1 MATLPVMNDSNP
13 SDERGLTLA
22 EVAER
27 VASGHV
33 NRPPTNDW
41 WPILDILR
49 RNVLTLFNALVVPA
63 AIALFVLG
71 DYRGAWA
78 VSAMAVANLA
88 IGLTHEFRAKRH
100 LDQLS
105 LMGETRVRVR
115 RDGYENSIPSGEV
128 VRDDLVLLTAGDV
141 VVADGP
147 VIRSEYLELDE
158 ALLTGESD
166 PVPRNAGDTV
176 QSGSVCVAGVG
187 SYRAERVGVEAFAV
201 RTAASARKYQYV
213 PGQTQQTLDWLVKI
227 LTATA
232 VALCLG
238 YVALSYGRE
247 ISNTELVQMVAA
259 TITSMVPQGLV
270 LMTTL
275 VLVLSAVR
283 LSGRGAVVQRLSAV
297 EGLAAVDVLCT
308 DKTGTLTTGRQILDR
323 IVPFHEPKEHVKVW
337 LSFVAASSVD
347 QRNKSIEA
355 LRALTVDQPAQ
366 AEILDQLPFQ
376 SQNRCSAIL
385 CRAGGELKLFVLGS
399 VEKLAKQFS
408 ESDREC
414 VTRDWHALLPTGLRL
429 LAFAE
434 GLPQAESLNG
444 RLPDIPLRPL
454 ALIALNDELR
464 PDVQSILAQFAA
476 QGIRVKI
483 VSGDHPETVH
493 SLASKLGDSFATET
507 VTTGD
512 QWSADSDRSSLAE
525 RCDVFGR
532 VSPEQKLALVETLQ
546 NNGHSVGMIGDGVN
560 DILPIKKAHFGVAMG
575 AGSPATKRVAGV
587 VLESNEFASL
597 PVVLGEGRRV
607 VQNVRRAAKL
617 FLLKNVY
624 TVVLILVAVG
634 VMGLPFPYLPQQV
647 TLLNA
652 LTIGG
657 PAILI
662 LANRRGSSPAIRT
675 RFFADV
681 GRFVLTAG
689 LSTSVMGLAVYLDSS
704 PRNHTDPEFART
716 MLLTTLILAGL
727 GHAVI
732 ATWGQRWIFAWCIL
746 AIAIYLAV
754 LSIPPVTYFFALTP
768 LSIPQG
774 LLTVAAAM
782 LAVLPT
788 AWVSRGDVRASENP
802 PRAVNDPTPGVPAAS
817 GRSAPRE

>member
-1 MATLPVMNDSNP
+1 MNDSEPNA
-13 SDERGLTLA
+13 DRGLTSA

-27 VASGHV
+27 ITAGHI
-33 NRPPTNDW
+33 NRPPTSDW
-41 WPILDILR
+41 WPVIDIVR

-115 RDGYENSIPSGEV
+115 RDGNETAIPSGEV
-128 VRDDLVLLTAGDV
+128 VRNDLVLLSAGDV

-147 VIRSEYLELDE
+147 VIHSEYLELDE

-166 PVPRNAGDTV
+166 PVPRKAGDSV

-187 SYRAERVGVEAFAV
+187 AYRAERIGSEAFAV

-213 PGQTQQTLDWLVKI
+213 PGQTQQTLDGLVKW

-238 YVALSYGRE
+238 YVALSFVRD

-275 VLVLSAVR
+275 VFVLSAVR
-283 LSGRGAVVQRLSAV
+283 LSRRGAVVQRLSAV

-308 DKTGTLTTGRQILDR
+308 DKTGTLTTGRQILER
-323 IVPFHEPKEHVKVW
+323 ILPFHEPEDRVKAW
-337 LSFVAASSVD
+337 LSFFAASSVD

-355 LRALTVDQPAQ
+355 LRTLKANDPTQS
-366 AEILDQLPFQ
+366 EILDQLPFQ

-385 CRAGGELKLFVLGS
+385 CRVNGELKLFVLGGS
-399 VEKLAKQFS
+399 ETLAKKFS
-408 ESDREC
+408 DSDRER
-414 VTRDWHALLPTGLRL
+414 VLREWHALLPTGLRL

-434 GLPQAESLNG
+434 GSPQSERLNG
-444 RLPDIPLRPL
+444 QLPDVPLRPL

-464 PDVQSILAQFAA
+464 PDVQAILKQFAS
-476 QGIRVKI
+476 QGIRVKV

-493 SLASKLGDSFATET
+493 SLATKLGESFATET

-512 QWSADSDRSSLAE
+512 QWSANADRATLAE
-525 RCDVFGR
+525 TCNVFGR
-532 VSPEQKLALVETLQ
+532 VSPEQKLALIETLQ
-546 NNGHSVGMIGDGVN
+546 QNGHSVGMIGDGVN

-575 AGSPATKRVAGV
+575 AGSPATKTVAGV
-587 VLESNEFASL
+587 VLESNEFATL
-597 PVVLGEGRRV
+597 PTVLEEGRRV

-624 TVVLILVAVG
+624 TVVLILIAVG
-634 VMGLPFPYLPQQV
+634 IGGLPFPYLPQQV

-662 LANRRGSSPAIRT
+662 LANRRGVSPPIHT

-689 LSTSVMGLAVYLDSS
+689 ISTSIVGLIVYFGSFTRD
-704 PRNHTDPEFART
+704 RTEAEFART

-732 ATWGQRWIFAWCIL
+732 ATWGQRLILAWCIL
-746 AIAIYLAV
+746 AVAIQFAV

-774 LLTVAAAM
+774 LLTLVAAA
-782 LAVLPT
+782 LAILPT
-788 AWVSRGDVRASENP
+788 AWLTRGDVRAGENP
-802 PRAVNDPTPGVPAAS
+802 RRAANDPMPDGQAAFA
-817 GRSAPRE
+817 RSLPRE

>member
-1 MATLPVMNDSNP
+1 MNDSEPNV
-13 SDERGLTLA
+13 ERGLTSA

-27 VASGHV
+27 VAAGHV

-41 WPILDILR
+41 LPVLDILR

-78 VSAMAVANLA
+78 VSAMAMANLA

-105 LMGETRVRVR
+105 LLGETRVRVR
-115 RDGYENSIPSGEV
+115 RNGNENSIPSGEV
-128 VRDDLVLLTAGDV
+128 VRDDLVLLSAGDI

-147 VIRSEYLELDE
+147 VVHSEYLELDE

-166 PVPRNAGDTV
+166 PVPRDTGDTV

-187 SYRAERVGVEAFAV
+187 SFRAERVGNEAFAV

-213 PGQTQQTLDWLVKI
+213 PGQTQQTLDWLVKG

-238 YVALSYGRE
+238 YLALSYVRD

-275 VLVLSAVR
+275 VFVLSAVR
-283 LSGRGAVVQRLSAV
+283 LSRRGAVVQRLSAV

-308 DKTGTLTTGRQILDR
+308 DKTGTLTTGQQTLDR
-323 IVPFHEPKEHVKVW
+323 IIPFHEPDDRVKAW

-355 LRALTVDQPAQ
+355 IRALKVDQPAQ
-366 AEILDQLPFQ
+366 PEVLDQLPFQ

-385 CRAGGELKLFVLGS
+385 CRVGGELKLFVLGS
-399 VEKLAKQFS
+399 TETLAKLYS
-408 ESDREC
+408 ESDRER
-414 VTRDWHALLPTGLRL
+414 VTREWHALLPTGLRL

-434 GLPQAESLNG
+434 GLPQSETLEG
-444 RLPDIPLRPL
+444 KLPDVPLRPL

-493 SLASKLGDSFATET
+493 SLAGKLGESFATET

-512 QWSADSDRSSLAE
+512 QWSADADRTALAE

-575 AGSPATKRVAGV
+575 AGSPATKRVAGI

-597 PVVLGEGRRV
+597 PTVLEEGRRV

-624 TVVLILVAVG
+624 TVVLIMIAVG
-634 VMGLPFPYLPQQV
+634 IAGLPFPYLPQQV

-681 GRFVLTAG
+681 WRFVLTAG
-689 LSTSVMGLAVYLDSS
+689 ISTSIAGVAVYFGSFASDRS
-704 PRNHTDPEFART
+704 DPEFART
-716 MLLTTLILAGL
+716 ILLTTLILAGL
-727 GHAVI
+727 GHAIV
-732 ATWGQRWIFAWCIL
+732 ATWGQRWILAWCIL
-746 AIAIYLAV
+746 AIAIHIAV
-754 LSIPPVTYFFALTP
+754 LSIPPITYFFALIP
-768 LSIPQG
+768 LTIPQG
-774 LLTVAAAM
+774 LLTLAAAT

-788 AWVSRGDVRASENP
+788 AWVSRGDVRGGENP
-802 PRAVNDPTPGVPAAS
+802 RRAANDPTPGGQAAS
-817 GRSAPRE
+817 AQSGPRE